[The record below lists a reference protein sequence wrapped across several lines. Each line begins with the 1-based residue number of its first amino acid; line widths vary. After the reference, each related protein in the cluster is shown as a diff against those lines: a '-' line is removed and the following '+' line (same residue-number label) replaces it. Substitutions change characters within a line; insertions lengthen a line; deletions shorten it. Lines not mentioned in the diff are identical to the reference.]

1 MNRHPI
7 LRLDTDGR
15 WSSEIGFPHRT
26 RLGKDIGSIMDPISK
41 TTGSARLDP
50 SVISNQIH

>member
-7 LRLDTDGR
+7 LRLDPDGR
-15 WSSEIGFPHRT
+15 WSSEIGYPHRT